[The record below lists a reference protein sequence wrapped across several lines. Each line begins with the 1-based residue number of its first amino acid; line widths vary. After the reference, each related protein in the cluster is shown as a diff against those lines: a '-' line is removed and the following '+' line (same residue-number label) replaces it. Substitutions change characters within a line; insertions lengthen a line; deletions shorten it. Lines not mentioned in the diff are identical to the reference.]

1 VVISHLVFE
10 HERFDRICQLTGGRI
25 GEEASSHAAAA

>member
-10 HERFDRICQLTGGRI
+10 QDRFDRICHLKDGRI
-25 GEEASSHAAAA
+25 DEEAGSDAAAV